1 MVMTRKTR
9 KLNLKTSLRITLL
22 AGASSI
28 VLTALIVLLTART
41 VHADAA
47 SLGAYRAP
55 DTLTSAS
62 TASTTTMVASAT
74 PATLSQPSLSSAMLK
89 KYRLHGFASW
99 YGGVFNG
106 RTTASGETF
115 DENAMTACH
124 PTLPFGTLVRVINRI
139 NHRSVVVKIT
149 DRGDLLYQGRIIDL
163 SRGAAEKL
171 AMIDRGVAPVDL
183 QVIALGNSAS
193 R

>member
-22 AGASSI
+22 AGASSV
-28 VLTALIVLLTART
+28 VLAALVVLLTART
-41 VHADAA
+41 VQADAA

-55 DTLTSAS
+55 GILTPAS
-62 TASTTTMVASAT
+62 TAPTSTMVTSAT
-74 PATLSQPSLSSAMLK
+74 PATLAPAAPSLSAAALK
-89 KYRLHGFASW
+89 KYRLRGFASW

-106 RTTASGETF
+106 RKTADGETF
-115 DENAMTACH
+115 NENAMTACH
-124 PTLPFGTLVRVINRI
+124 PTLPFGTLVRVINRV
-139 NHRSVVVKIT
+139 NHRSVVVRIT

-163 SRGAAEKL
+163 SRAAAEKL
-171 AMIDRGVAPVDL
+171 AMVDRGVAPVDL
-183 QVIALGNSAS
+183 QVIALGKS